1 MPTSI
6 TQGKFIAGIIVAVVL
21 ASAISVGAS
30 TMLITGQPGPQ
41 GETGPQGS
49 KGDTGETGPTGPTGP
64 AGTPGE
70 TGAIGPQG
78 SQGLQG
84 ETGPQGPSGVGLIE
98 YNDTYAQSSF
108 GNLDTTPTN
117 LADVALTAP
126 ADGYVHLTLTA
137 LARTGGDSTAV
148 VLGLGTTIASTDL
161 YYTYAGVTEGTGTQY
176 TLWPITVQA
185 VVPVSEGNTYAFFA
199 TGYKSPTSDAQSVYL
214 WYPYL
219 TAVFIP
225 T

>member
-1 MPTSI
+1 MMSTSV
-6 TQGKFIAGIIVAVVL
+6 TQGKFIAGIIIAVLL
-21 ASAISVGAS
+21 ASVISIGAS

-41 GETGPQGS
+41 GETGSQGP
-49 KGDTGETGPTGPTGP
+49 KGDTGDTGPIGPEGTPGDTGPTGP
-64 AGTPGE
+64 
-70 TGAIGPQG
+70 QG
-78 SQGLQG
+78 LQGLQG
-84 ETGPQGPSGVGLIE
+84 ETGPQGPPGVGLIQ
-98 YNDTYAQSSF
+98 YNDTYAKSSF
-108 GNLDTTPTN
+108 GSLTTTPTN

-148 VLGLGTTIASTDL
+148 ILGLGTTKASTDL
-161 YYTYAGVTEGTGTQY
+161 YSTNAGVTEGTGTLY
-176 TLWPITVQA
+176 TLWPMTVQA
-185 VVPVSEGNTYAFFA
+185 VVPVTEGNTYNFFA

-219 TAVFIP
+219 IAVFIP